1 MKIYYTTLLFCFSFF
16 VANAQTNYTISGYVR
31 EKGSRESLIGAN
43 LYIPSLKSGASTNNY
58 GFYSVTIPATDSL
71 FVVVSFVGYK
81 TLLFKFSHQTDREF
95 NIDME
100 ADGLLDEVV
109 VEADKEYE
117 MVSEKVQM
125 SSMQL
130 PVQQV
135 RDIPALL
142 SEKDVLKVLQ
152 LMPGVQKGSEGNGGL
167 YVRGGGP
174 DQNLI
179 ILDDATVYNAYHL
192 FGFFSLFNG
201 DAIRGIELTKGGFP
215 ARYGGRLS
223 SVIDITMK
231 DGDKERV
238 KGEIGMGLIASKLTL
253 EGPIKKNKSSFMVS
267 GRRTYI
273 DIPLRLFLPKDRQAG
288 YYFYDLN
295 AKANYEFGQRDKLY
309 VSGYFGKD
317 NFYADFK
324 DQDNDSKSSIN
335 WGNATASVRWNHL
348 FSQKLFANTSFVFSN
363 YQFVISID
371 SKSNSQQFLAR
382 YQSGIRD
389 YAVKFNV
396 DYLPRLNHSIKAGF
410 SMINHVF
417 TPKAITVK
425 AGDPNSNI
433 DELQEI
439 QSLEG
444 GLYAEDDFRLGT
456 RWHINAGARLSMF
469 TTEGKTY
476 FRGEPRVAVAFKLK
490 EGLSAKLSY
499 AQMNQYIHLLSN
511 TGIGLPT
518 DLWVPSTSR
527 VKPQSSEQVAIG
539 LAKDIPNRN
548 LTVTLEGY
556 YKESTSIIGYK
567 EGASY
572 LGLDEPGAAKD
583 ISWEDNVTAGKGRS
597 YGAELFIQRK
607 MGKFSGWIGYTLSWT
622 QVQFDEVNFGK
633 EFFPRYD
640 RRHDISVVA
649 IYKPRPRI
657 TLSGTWVYGT
667 GNALS
672 LPTSTFTLI
681 NHQVGQY
688 SYSPE
693 GKDYGQKN
701 SFRAAPYHRFDIGIQ
716 FHRKLNKGER
726 TWEFSVY
733 NAYNRANP
741 FFYDISTNYDPK
753 TQTETNVLKQ
763 YSLFPIIPS
772 FTWRRTF

>member
-43 LYIPSLKSGASTNNY
+43 LYIPSLKSGASANNY

-81 TLLFKFSHQTDREF
+81 TLLFKFSHQADREF

-389 YAVKFNV
+389 YAAKFNV
-396 DYLPRLNHSIKAGF
+396 DYLPRLNHSIKAGV

-425 AGDPNSNI
+425 TGDPNSNI

-539 LAKDIPNRN
+539 LAKDIPSRN